1 MPLVLACYPKLLPL
15 CDLGWKRQH
24 PCSARVGGWRHKWG
38 NEEMP
43 RGIHNPPDL
52 SLLSLLPIHP
62 IYRYYRS
69 CPSTRFIAI
78 IALAHS
84 QSIQLDLSLLSRRS
98 LLSLSP
104 KSASRLKSTYPFPKK
119 SSFRYSS
126 QATMA
131 NALETD
137 PSPSGALDRLPM
149 RWMCLSNQQLAAQS
163 IVCRGGIRRHLQ
175 IPQDCI

>member
-1 MPLVLACYPKLLPL
+1 MRATPNCCLYATWDGSGSTLAPLVWG
-15 CDLGWKRQH
+15 DGGINGETKR
-24 PCSARVGGWRHKWG
+24 C
-38 NEEMP
+38 
-43 RGIHNPPDL
+43 RGAFT
-52 SLLSLLPIHP
+52 IHP
-62 IYRYYRS
+62 IYRCYRS